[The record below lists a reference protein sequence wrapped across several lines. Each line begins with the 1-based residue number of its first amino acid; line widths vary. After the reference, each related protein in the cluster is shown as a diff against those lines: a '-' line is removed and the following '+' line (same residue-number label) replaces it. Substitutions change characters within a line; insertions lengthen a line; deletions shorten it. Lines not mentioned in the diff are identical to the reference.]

1 MKTYIFKTLA
11 ACFLMAFTACSGND
25 GGETLPGTDPGTDPG
40 TEIEGDLSLSVSG
53 TVIEANGTDAVTIAV
68 MKGETDITSSSKVY
82 VVNPSGSTESFQ
94 GTSFST
100 TTEGD
105 YIFYAYYGGEKT
117 EDVTVRAFKDIPALP
132 ADSKPDQSTGFVKR
146 VLTIQHTGTW
156 CQNCPYMKK
165 GIETYLQKNPEN
177 CAVFVA
183 SHNGDTMAGDASN
196 AVNSYL
202 TVNSYPSLSV
212 DLNTS
217 NMI

>member
-1 MKTYIFKTLA
+1 MKAYIFKTLA
-11 ACFLMAFTACSGND
+11 ACFLMAFTACSGSD
-25 GGETLPGTDPGTDPG
+25 GGDALPGTDPDTDPG

-68 MKGETDITSSSKVY
+68 MKGKTDITSSSKVY
-82 VVNPSGSTESFQ
+82 VVSPSGSTESFQ

-117 EDVTVRAFKDIPALP
+117 EDVTVRAFKDIPVLP
-132 ADSKPDQSTGFVKR
+132 ADSKPDQSTDFVKR

-165 GIETYLQKNPEN
+165 ELMPICRKILII
-177 CAVFVA
+177 VLF
-183 SHNGDTMAGDASN
+183 
-196 AVNSYL
+196 L
-202 TVNSYPSLSV
+202 
-212 DLNTS
+212 
-217 NMI
+217 